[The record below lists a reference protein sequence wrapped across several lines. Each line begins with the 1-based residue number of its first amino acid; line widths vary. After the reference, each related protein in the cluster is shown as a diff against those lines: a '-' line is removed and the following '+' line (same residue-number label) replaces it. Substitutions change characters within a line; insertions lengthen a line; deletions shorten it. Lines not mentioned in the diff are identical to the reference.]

1 MSARLAKFRKPP
13 PRRFS
18 HEWYLEGLRTAAW
31 VAIITL
37 LIWVYADI
45 HFTKEEELQ
54 VTLLIRA
61 RPPEKMIVLSPA
73 NVAVRLRVKGRKY
86 VIDQFGGTQLSYDPA
101 EEMPPGLHRDVS
113 TMDIVKRLLE
123 VRRAGLEVISAHP
136 KALDIHLDQVK
147 RVPGVPVRFEYP
159 GAAVTSVK
167 LSPEQVELF
176 VPASRAG
183 QIVKDG
189 LRILA
194 RAEATGDSPVGK
206 LIIRRVPLVAPGP
219 GCRLVPKTVKAAFII
234 SEQVGKKEFVV
245 RVRTIA
251 PWAWGADDTWSKY
264 KLEAKPG
271 ETRTRTI
278 VVSGSPIELEKLRTR
293 AQEIRAYIV
302 LKESDLKPV
311 GSWLPGAVRV
321 HFPADLKVGL
331 AEPVPP
337 VNYRLVKRTET
348 AAAPS

>member
-18 HEWYLEGLRTAAW
+18 REWYLEGLRTAVW
-31 VAIITL
+31 VAIITA

-54 VTLLIRA
+54 VTLLIH
-61 RPPEKMIVLSPA
+61 PPEEMIVLSPS
-73 NVAVRLRVKGRKY
+73 VIAVRLKVKGRKY

-101 EEMPPGLHRDVS
+101 EELQPGLHRDVS
-113 TMDIVKRLLE
+113 TIDIIRRLLD
-123 VRRAGLEVISAHP
+123 VRRAGLEVISAQP
-136 KALDIHLDQVK
+136 GRLDIHLDRLE
-147 RVPGVPVRFEYP
+147 RVPGVPVVLDYP
-159 GAAVTSVK
+159 LAKVSGVK
-167 LSPEQVELF
+167 LSPERVDLL

-183 QIVKDG
+183 QIVKEG

-194 RAEATGDSPVGK
+194 RVKPTGNLPVGEPVTRQV
-206 LIIRRVPLVAPGP
+206 LLVAPGP
-219 GCRLVPKTVKAAFII
+219 GCRLVPEAVMATFTV

-245 RVRTIA
+245 PVRIQM
-251 PWAWGADDTWSKY
+251 PWAWTADDSWSKY
-264 KLEAKPG
+264 KIETKPG

-278 VVSGSPIELEKLRTR
+278 VVSGSPIDLEQLSAGT
-293 AQEIRAYIV
+293 IRAYIV
-302 LKESDLKPV
+302 VTEQDKRPLESW
-311 GSWLPGAVRV
+311 SPGEVRV
-321 HFPADLKVGL
+321 QFPDPRKFRL

-337 VNYRLVKRTET
+337 VNYRLVKLAET

>member
-18 HEWYLEGLRTAAW
+18 REWYVEGLRTAVW
-31 VAIITL
+31 VAIITA

-45 HFTKEEELQ
+45 HFTKEEELP
-54 VTLLIRA
+54 VTLLIQA
-61 RPPEKMIVLSPA
+61 RPPEKMIVLTPS
-73 NVAVRLRVKGRKY
+73 NIAVRLKVKGRKY
-86 VIDQFGGTQLSYDPA
+86 VIDQFGGTQLKYDPA
-101 EEMPPGLHRDVS
+101 EELQPGLHRNVS
-113 TMDIVKRLLE
+113 TIDIVRRLLN
-123 VRRAGLEVISAHP
+123 VRRAGLEVISAQP
-136 KALDIHLDQVK
+136 KAVDIHLDRLE
-147 RVPGVPVRFEYP
+147 RVPGVPVVLDYP
-159 GAAVTSVK
+159 LAKVSGVK
-167 LSPEQVELF
+167 LSHERVDLL

-183 QIVKDG
+183 QIVKEG

-194 RAEATGDSPVGK
+194 SVKPTGNLPVGEPVTRQV
-206 LIIRRVPLVAPGP
+206 LLVAPGP
-219 GCRLVPKTVKAAFII
+219 GCRLVPEAVTATFTV
-234 SEQVGKKEFVV
+234 SEQVDKKEFVV
-245 RVRTIA
+245 PVRTMT

-264 KLEAKPG
+264 ELEEKPG

-293 AQEIRAYIV
+293 AQEIKAYIV

-311 GSWLPGAVRV
+311 GSWLPGAVSV
-321 HFPADLKVGL
+321 QFPADLKVGL

-337 VNYRLVKRTET
+337 VNYRMVKRAET

>member
-18 HEWYLEGLRTAAW
+18 REWYVEGLRTAIW
-31 VAIITL
+31 VAIITT

-54 VTLLIRA
+54 VTLLIQA
-61 RPPEKMIVLSPA
+61 RPAEKMIVLSPS
-73 NVAVRLRVKGRKY
+73 NIAVRLKVKGRKY

-101 EEMPPGLHRDVS
+101 EELRPGLHRDVN
-113 TMDIVKRLLE
+113 TIDIVRRLLD
-123 VRRAGLEVISAHP
+123 VSRAGLEVISAHP
-136 KALDIHLDQVK
+136 NKLDIHLDRLE
-147 RVPGVPVRFEYP
+147 RVPGVPVMLDYP
-159 GAAVTSVK
+159 LAKVSGVK
-167 LSPEQVELF
+167 LSPERVDLL

-183 QIVKDG
+183 QIVKEG

-194 RAEATGDSPVGK
+194 RVTPTGNLPVGEPVTRQV
-206 LIIRRVPLVAPGP
+206 LLVAPGS
-219 GCRLVPKTVKAAFII
+219 GCRLVPETVTATFTV

-245 RVRTIA
+245 PVRTTT

-271 ETRTRTI
+271 ETWTRTI

-311 GSWLPGAVRV
+311 GSWLPGTVSV
-321 HFPADLKVGL
+321 QFPADLKVGL

-337 VNYRLVKRTET
+337 VNYRMVKRAET
-348 AAAPS
+348 VAAPS